1 MGVRSYQL
9 VYIAITNDMSSGIPV
24 STNLTE
30 SAVIKASLTDVWH
43 LIKLPSFAQWW
54 SALEK
59 SEAVK
64 GSSDEADLYKF
75 TYKDGTVQEVKQ
87 EEHSSIE
94 HYITFSVIS
103 STPALSYTSS
113 LSTIRLFAITSG
125 SEEGSTFVQYSGSFS
140 GDADAGVLGD
150 AKYKRIEAL
159 KDLAAA
165 ASKKN

>member
-1 MGVRSYQL
+1 
-9 VYIAITNDMSSGIPV
+9 MSSGIPV

-30 SAVIKASLTDVWH
+30 SAVIKAVSALDQGLARSAVVLIFFVTQSLTDVWH

-87 EEHSSIE
+87 EEHSVSCRLQHNQAADLNTIVCW
-94 HYITFSVIS
+94 SVH
-103 STPALSYTSS
+103 
-113 LSTIRLFAITSG
+113 
-125 SEEGSTFVQYSGSFS
+125 
-140 GDADAGVLGD
+140 
-150 AKYKRIEAL
+150 
-159 KDLAAA
+159 
-165 ASKKN
+165 